1 MIVIL
6 WQNLN
11 EYEWGV
17 CGMKAT
23 TSKSN
28 TNTHTY
34 NKDGIVFVF
43 SESQQIY

>member
-23 TSKSN
+23 TSTS
-28 TNTHTY
+28 NTHTHN
-34 NKDGIVFVF
+34 NKYHGIVFVF